1 MVSRRME
8 RLQKRDW
15 MCVGADIY
23 AAAPASSLCPA
34 SAKSLP
40 ITRIA
45 RVSFQ
50 QLVPSAY
57 ERTTR
62 LLTSCWSCLCSGK
75 SCSSRTQTRPV
86 FQVRVVLVCVIL
98 SFVQQESSMDPVH
111 WLLITPR
118 VSVVPGADPLLLSYS
133 VTSWK
138 E

>member
-1 MVSRRME
+1 MSSGMG
-8 RLQKRDW
+8 RLRKRDW
-15 MCVGADIY
+15 MCVGAEIY

-34 SAKSLP
+34 SANSLP

-45 RVSFQ
+45 WVSFQ
-50 QLVPSAY
+50 QLVPGAD

-62 LLTSCWSCLCSGK
+62 LLTSCWSCLCSGE
-75 SCSSRTQTRPV
+75 SCSSRTQTRLV
-86 FQVRVVLVCVIL
+86 FQVRVVLVCFIL
-98 SFVQQESSMDPVH
+98 SLVQQESSMNPFYC
-111 WLLITPR
+111 LLITPR

>member
-50 QLVPSAY
+50 QLVPSAD